1 MITIQPMGVED
12 VVLGLSMFGILWLH
26 AKDTKNGAN
35 RNWATLKMVA
45 TTENIIS
52 AALLEGVRY
61 R

>member
-1 MITIQPMGVED
+1 MGVED
-12 VVLGLSMFGILWLH
+12 VVLGWSMFGILWLH

-35 RNWATLKMVA
+35 RDWATLRAVA
-45 TTENIIS
+45 TTKNIIS